1 MTAVEPKFIDL
12 VFERVPRQES
22 VERGRSFFE
31 LMNAR
36 RSVRDFSPDPVPR
49 ECIDFAIRAAG
60 TAPSGAHRQPWKFVV
75 VDDAALKHDIR
86 IAAEEEE
93 KESYENRFPQ
103 EWRDALAPLGTDWHK
118 PFLETVPYIVVVF
131 KESSGRDE
139 QARRITNY
147 YVNESVG
154 IACGLFITALHAMG
168 LATLTHTPNPMG
180 FLSRLLKRP
189 ENEKPYILFP
199 IGYPTPDARV
209 PDLTRKCLA
218 DLVQINDNTTR

>member
-1 MTAVEPKFIDL
+1 M
-12 VFERVPRQES
+12 R
-22 VERGRSFFE
+22 
-31 LMNAR
+31 N
-36 RSVRDFSPDPVPR
+36 FSSDPVPR

-75 VDDAALKHDIR
+75 VDNPALKRDIR

-118 PFLETVPYIVVVF
+118 PFIEMVPYIVVVF

-139 QARRITNY
+139 QGRRITNY

-180 FLSRLLKRP
+180 CLSRLLKRP
-189 ENEKPYILFP
+189 ENE
-199 IGYPTPDARV
+199 
-209 PDLTRKCLA
+209 
-218 DLVQINDNTTR
+218 